1 MKKIT
6 TLALILTILSFTSC
20 KKKTNEPIVAPVTTS
35 TPITEESINVQYRVS
50 SASGNF
56 KVEYTSLE
64 DNKVV
69 ITTVEVKKIAFAY
82 SFYWTKKQNLS
93 VKAYNVTPSGKEV
106 LVEIYVNGAL
116 FKSGSA
122 NAPGATASAEG
133 VYN

>member
-6 TLALILTILSFTSC
+6 TLALILTIISFSSC
-20 KKKTNEPIVAPVTTS
+20 KKKAVEPVAPVTTT

-50 SASGNF
+50 SESGNF
-56 KVEYTSLE
+56 KVEYISLE

-69 ITTVEVKKIAFAY
+69 TTSVEVKKIAFAY

-93 VKAYNVTPSGKEV
+93 IKAYNVTPSGKEV
-106 LVEIYVNGAL
+106 LVEIYVNGVF

-122 NAPGATASAEG
+122 NAPGATAVAEG

>member
-6 TLALILTILSFTSC
+6 TLVLILTIISFTSC
-20 KKKTNEPIVAPVTTS
+20 KKKAVEPVTPVTTT

-56 KVEYTSLE
+56 MVEYTSLE

-69 ITTVEVKKIAFAY
+69 TTTVEVKKIAFAY
-82 SFYWTKKQNLS
+82 SFYWTKKQNLK

-106 LVEIYVNGAL
+106 LVEIYVNGVL
-116 FKSGSA
+116 FKSGAA
-122 NAPGATASAEG
+122 NAPGATAIAEG

>member
-6 TLALILTILSFTSC
+6 SLALILTVLSFASC
-20 KKKTNEPIVAPVTTS
+20 KKKTPEPIAPVTTT

-50 SASGNF
+50 GASGNF
-56 KVEYTSLE
+56 KVEYRSLE

-69 ITTVEVKKIAFAY
+69 TTTVEVKKIAFAY

-93 VKAYNVTPSGKEV
+93 VKAYNVSPSGKEV
-106 LVEIYVNGAL
+106 LVEIYVNGVL
-116 FKSGSA
+116 FKSGAA
-122 NAPGATASAEG
+122 NAPGGIATAEG